1 MKYKVLS
8 GSREGATVTIVSQHS
23 QDVFNVRLVP
33 EKGSM
38 DLEFEFQIERSLLQ
52 PILNVGSKVSIKG
65 VSEKTYWVL
74 GVEGIMVF
82 FTPTKP
88 EWGVGH
94 SCLSADKLEEIEEKD
109 PVYEVGSLV
118 AIKGYPEMVYKVVT
132 CENGT
137 VTLRPE
143 NDKLGFSLPS
153 HFLYPV

>member
-1 MKYKVLS
+1 MKYIVLS

-23 QDVFNVRLVP
+23 KDVFNVRLVP
-33 EKGSM
+33 EEGSL
-38 DLEFEFQIERSLLQ
+38 DLEFEFQIQRSLLQ
-52 PILNVGSKVSIKG
+52 PILKVGSKVSIKG

-74 GVEGIMVF
+74 RIEGMMVF

-118 AIKGYPEMVYKVVT
+118 SIKGCPEMVYKVVS
-132 CENGT
+132 CKNGR
-137 VTLRPE
+137 VSLCPKDGE
-143 NDKLGFSLPS
+143 FSLPS
-153 HFLYPV
+153 HFLCPVSG